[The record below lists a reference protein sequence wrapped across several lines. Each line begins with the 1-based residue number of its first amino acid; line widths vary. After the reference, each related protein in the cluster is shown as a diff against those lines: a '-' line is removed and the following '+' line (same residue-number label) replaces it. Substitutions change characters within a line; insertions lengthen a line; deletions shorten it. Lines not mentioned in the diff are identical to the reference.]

1 MNIGLKVEF
10 PESCIHTGIAWF
22 WSIWSEART
31 SELGL
36 FSAVRVGQSGPSSG
50 LTLESWIRVCS
61 GRLCSLAP

>member
-36 FSAVRVGQSGPSSG
+36 FSPVRVWTVWSFLWPHSGVLDQSV
-50 LTLESWIRVCS
+50 LREVV
-61 GRLCSLAP
+61 